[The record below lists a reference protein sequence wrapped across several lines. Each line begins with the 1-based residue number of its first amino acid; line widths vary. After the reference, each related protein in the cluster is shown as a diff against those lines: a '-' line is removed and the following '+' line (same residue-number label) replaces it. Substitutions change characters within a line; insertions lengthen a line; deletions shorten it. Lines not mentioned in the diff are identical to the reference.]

1 MNPNDAAG
9 WIPVLSS
16 FLAFVR
22 ANWGALVLVAAYPAV
37 FGLRIGPKDKPW
49 YEVHGL
55 LRSLWVGAQNVG
67 LVGEALRR
75 IEQKLDRALRHV
87 PDSDPAPRSR
97 GPLTSAPSSVEPA

>member
-22 ANWGALVLVAAYPAV
+22 SNWGALVLLAAYPAV

-75 IEQKLDRALRHV
+75 IEQKPDRALRHV
-87 PDSDPAPRSR
+87 PESEPPRSR
-97 GPLTSAPSSVEPA
+97 AAVSSVPSIETA

>member
-22 ANWGALVLVAAYPAV
+22 SNWGALVLLAAYPAV
-37 FGLRIGPKDKPW
+37 FGLRVGPKDKPW

-75 IEQKLDRALRHV
+75 IEGKLDKAIRNL
-87 PDSDPAPRSR
+87 PESEPPPRSR
-97 GPLTSAPSSVEPA
+97 IPSITEAA

>member
-22 ANWGALVLVAAYPAV
+22 SNWGALVLLAAYPAV
-37 FGLRIGPKDKPW
+37 FGLRVGPKDKPW

-87 PDSDPAPRSR
+87 PESEPPRSR
-97 GPLTSAPSSVEPA
+97 AAASSVPSIETA